1 MQIYGEGTVQA
12 EGVMRAKARVARA
25 ESTGTGYYRIR
36 SEIMQDLV
44 DIVRDEKGNCWETV
58 SRGIT

>member
-12 EGVMRAKARVARA
+12 EGVMRAKARAARA

-36 SEIMQDLV
+36 SERSQAKSCRTL
-44 DIVRDEKGNCWETV
+44 WTL
-58 SRGIT
+58 

>member
-36 SEIMQDLV
+36 SERSQAKSCRTL
-44 DIVRDEKGNCWETV
+44 WTL
-58 SRGIT
+58 